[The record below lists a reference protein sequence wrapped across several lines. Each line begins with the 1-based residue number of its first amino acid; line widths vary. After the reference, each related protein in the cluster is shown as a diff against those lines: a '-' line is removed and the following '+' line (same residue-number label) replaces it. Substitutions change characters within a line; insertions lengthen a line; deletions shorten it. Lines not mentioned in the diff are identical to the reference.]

1 MLSVLAD
8 GSHCQMQP
16 FAILAPM
23 SAEKERTTPLGARTL
38 PFCSCTLVIFQAIET
53 ARTTQTSNH
62 FSRVITYQVANSLG
76 TFAQNGNVTAN
87 VPKKQG
93 LFLLCHLFVMT

>member
-23 SAEKERTTPLGARTL
+23 SAEKERTTPSGARTS

-53 ARTTQTSNH
+53 ALTRIQYLKMIVCPLP
-62 FSRVITYQVANSLG
+62 FFVKQI
-76 TFAQNGNVTAN
+76 
-87 VPKKQG
+87 KKQRLEASG
-93 LFLLCHLFVMT
+93 YGSLSKKPRRVCRR

>member
-1 MLSVLAD
+1 MRSVLAD

-23 SAEKERTTPLGARTL
+23 SAEKERTTPLGARTS

-53 ARTTQTSNH
+53 ALTRIQYLKMIVRPLPFFVKQIKNTQRREPLGMGRMQL
-62 FSRVITYQVANSLG
+62 FSR
-76 TFAQNGNVTAN
+76 F
-87 VPKKQG
+87 
-93 LFLLCHLFVMT
+93 